1 MNDTWEQTDANLAVL
16 ETLLNDVHMSGTLA
30 EVRDD
35 PVRQKELRRL
45 RAECV
50 LVGERRFKLAK
61 IHAGR
66 G

>member
-1 MNDTWEQTDANLAVL
+1 MNDTWEQTDIDLAAL
-16 ETLLNDVHMSGTLA
+16 STALNDVHMSGTQA

-50 LVGERRFKLAK
+50 LVGERRFKLVR
-61 IHAGR
+61 IPTGR